1 MTDQPAAE
9 STTHVAL
16 EIWSDLVCPWCWIT
30 KRRVEAAI
38 AAFERPHD
46 VTVRMR
52 SFELD
57 PLVPVGEGLGVA
69 EHLGR
74 KYGGGVEGGRLMN
87 ARVTEVAMGD
97 GLTFDWH
104 TAVRA
109 NTFAAHRL
117 CALALEMGGPALQ
130 GAAFERFHSAH
141 FSEGLAIDDHEVL
154 QRLAAEAGLDERRVA
169 AVLAG
174 DTYAEQVRE
183 DEALAGSMGVTSVPF
198 VLANGH
204 AAISGAR
211 SVDDYLTLLRAVVT
225 ERV

>member
-1 MTDQPAAE
+1 MTDQSAAE
-9 STTHVAL
+9 STTPVSL
-16 EIWSDLVCPWCWIT
+16 ELWSDLVCPWCWIS

-46 VTVRMR
+46 VTMRMR

-57 PLVPVGEGLGVA
+57 PLVPVGERLGVA

-87 ARVTEVAMGD
+87 AHVSDVAVGD

-109 NTFAAHRL
+109 NTFDAHRL

-130 GAAFERFHSAH
+130 SAAYERFHAAH

-174 DTYAEQVRE
+174 DDYAERVRE
-183 DEALAGSMGVTSVPF
+183 DDQLAASMGVTSVPF
-198 VLANGH
+198 LLANGR

-211 SVDDYLTLLRAVVT
+211 SVEDYLALLRGVVT
-225 ERV
+225 ESV